1 MLKRSF
7 TDKSQLLPSKATE
20 KVAVLNDIEEEYID
34 YSEMTVVQLKAI
46 ARERDIDGY
55 STMKK
60 AELISALQ

>member
-7 TDKSQLLPSKATE
+7 TDKLQLLPNQATE

-34 YSEMTVVQLKAI
+34 YSQMTVVQLKAI

-60 AELISALQ
+60 AELISVLQ